1 VASIRVRIG
10 QSSPHLRLRGI
21 SEGVKSDNTGDDRV
35 ENKQR
40 IPAAKQAVSKNSD
53 QEQQV
58 KHSESSLAHVIDPRY
73 RRMTCYNCGEPG
85 HFVGICDKPKV
96 CFMCAILVHYMND
109 CPFWKKDQPIATYIE
124 SASSGLG
131 FYHVELPQVE
141 STRWLN
147 IKNCG
152 VVVIRKGEISLQEL
166 EKELSEI
173 FCKDW
178 PWQIRELTL
187 VRFLVRFP
195 PHRRVFDIQSLPS
208 FNLRKEGVQVGVM
221 EWIGELD
228 HFSELR
234 ETWIQLEG
242 ISPMWC
248 DWRVFAQMAS
258 GIGLLLEV
266 DWFSLFK
273 SFYE

>member
-1 VASIRVRIG
+1 
-10 QSSPHLRLRGI
+10 
-21 SEGVKSDNTGDDRV
+21 VKSDNVGDDQV
-35 ENKQR
+35 ENRQR
-40 IPAAKQAVSKNSD
+40 IPATKQVVSKNSD

-58 KHSESSLAHVIDPRY
+58 KHSESPLAPVINPRY

-96 CFMCAILVHYMND
+96 CFMCAIPSHYMND
-109 CPFWKKDQPIATYIE
+109 WPLWKKDQPVATYIG
-124 SASSGLG
+124 SAGSGLG

-152 VVVIRKGEISLQEL
+152 VVVIRKAEISLQEL
-166 EKELSEI
+166 EEELSEI

-178 PWQIRELTL
+178 SWQIRELTL
-187 VRFLVRFP
+187 VRCLVRFP
-195 PHRRVFDIQSLPS
+195 PHRRVSDIKSLPS
-208 FNLRKEGVQVGVM
+208 FNLWKEGVQVGVM

-242 ISPMWC
+242 IPPMWY
-248 DWRVFAQMAS
+248 DWRVFAHMAS
-258 GIGLLLEV
+258 GIGLLLQV
-266 DWFSLFK
+266 D
-273 SFYE
+273 

>member
-1 VASIRVRIG
+1 
-10 QSSPHLRLRGI
+10 
-21 SEGVKSDNTGDDRV
+21 
-35 ENKQR
+35 
-40 IPAAKQAVSKNSD
+40 
-53 QEQQV
+53 
-58 KHSESSLAHVIDPRY
+58 
-73 RRMTCYNCGEPG
+73 
-85 HFVGICDKPKV
+85 
-96 CFMCAILVHYMND
+96 MND
-109 CPFWKKDQPIATYIE
+109 CPLWKKDQPVATYIG
-124 SASSGLG
+124 SAGSGLG

-152 VVVIRKGEISLQEL
+152 VVVIKKAEISLQEL
-166 EKELSEI
+166 EEELSEI

-178 PWQIRELTL
+178 PWQIRELTP
-187 VRFLVRFP
+187 VRCLVRFP
-195 PHRRVFDIQSLPS
+195 PHRRVSDIKSLPS

-242 ISPMWC
+242 IPPMWY

-266 DWFSLFK
+266 DWSSLFK
-273 SFYE
+273 SFYEQVRLKIACRDPDKIPIERLFELEKKLYLISISVEGLERSG